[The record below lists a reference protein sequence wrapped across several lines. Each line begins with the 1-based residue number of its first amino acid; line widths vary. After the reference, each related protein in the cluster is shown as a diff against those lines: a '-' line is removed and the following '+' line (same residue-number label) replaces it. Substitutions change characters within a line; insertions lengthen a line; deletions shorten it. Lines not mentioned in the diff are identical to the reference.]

1 MLDRF
6 SQGCICLGQHYM
18 SWSACDPRHIMCH
31 PIYIMSSN
39 IYMLDDIYI
48 LNNIVYVMENMCIYI
63 GYVDIYIGEHIY
75 IGQPIIYVG
84 YQCICIGYI
93 YWTTRCVHYENVIQ
107 HIYMLPKIYTQYIY
121 PTYIWTCTNGVY
133 MLDNSYIYWVTLYIY
148 WIIYVV
154 QHIYMWPKIYIQ
166 YIYPTYMDVSEWS
179 IYVGQQCI
187 YIGYICCTTCDA

>member
-1 MLDRF
+1 MNAVQYIYPIHILKKHSNTYKYSPIYIPKIYKDVVQHIYPHIYIGYICWTYMLDRF

-121 PTYIWTCTNGVY
+121 PTYI
-133 MLDNSYIYWVTLYIY
+133 
-148 WIIYVV
+148 
-154 QHIYMWPKIYIQ
+154 
-166 YIYPTYMDVSEWS
+166 
-179 IYVGQQCI
+179 
-187 YIGYICCTTCDA
+187 